1 MIGTCWQP
9 VHRSLASLLDDR
21 LCVPESIYVDDVTL
35 DSRKVKE
42 NSLFLACRGRRTHGL
57 ESLPQAI
64 AQGARAVLWE
74 PAEDIV
80 APDPEALQQ
89 QGVFVAAVPNL
100 SRHAGSI
107 AARFF
112 DDPSHELKVCAITG
126 TNGKTTTAWLLA
138 RWFDALAMHGAYVG
152 TLGTGRLADKLESAE
167 LTTADAVQV
176 QRQLA
181 MLRAQGARHVA
192 MEVSSHAID
201 QQRVAA
207 VRLQVAV
214 FTNLSRDHLD
224 YHESMQAYAECK
236 AKLFAWPNLRA
247 RILNVDDPLGRQLAT
262 RYAARDDQGSDDR
275 ESDDQE
281 SDDQDGDRPAIMY
294 VFSRTAEGREFAQKL
309 LRSSSAVRLLEA
321 IGWQATAQGMRIELR
336 EVTRAELRNHSGLSG
351 SPSHWLQVPLIGEF
365 NIDNVLAAMGVLRA
379 LNISLGDA
387 ISMASELSAPPGRM
401 EAQTAA
407 GKPLVLVDYAHTPDA
422 LRKALSAARAH
433 CRGRLYVVFGCGGER
448 DQGKR
453 RLMGEVASQGA
464 DQILLTDDNPRGE
477 SPIAIIND
485 ILQGIDS
492 AAVASALIIHD
503 RRSAIRKALSEA
515 RAEDVVL
522 IAGKGHEDYQLV
534 GTDRLPA
541 SDRLWVQEALST

>member
-1 MIGTCWQP
+1 MIGASWQP
-9 VHRSLASLLDDR
+9 KHRSLASLVDGW
-21 LCVPESIYVDDVTL
+21 LCAPESIYVDDVTL

-64 AQGARAVLWE
+64 AQGARAILWE
-74 PAEDIV
+74 PADDIV
-80 APDPEALQQ
+80 APDTEVLQQ
-89 QGVFVAAVPNL
+89 QGVFVAAVPSL
-100 SRHAGSI
+100 SQHAGSI

-112 DDPSHELKVCAITG
+112 DDPSRELKICAITG

-138 RWFDALAMHGAYVG
+138 RWFDALAMQGAYVG
-152 TLGTGRLADKLESAE
+152 TLGAGRLADMLESTG

-192 MEVSSHAID
+192 MEVSSHALD
-201 QQRVAA
+201 QQRVSA
-207 VRLQVAV
+207 VKLQVAV

-224 YHESMQAYAECK
+224 YHGSMQAYADCK

-262 RYAARDDQGSDDR
+262 RYAVRDDQDP
-275 ESDDQE
+275 
-281 SDDQDGDRPAIMY
+281 DDQDVDHLAIMY
-294 VFSRTAEGREFAQKL
+294 VFARTVEGREFAHKL

-321 IGWQATAQGMRIELR
+321 IDWQATAQGMRIELR
-336 EVTRAELRNHSGLSG
+336 EVTRAEPTAELQDDSGLSRG
-351 SPSHWLQVPLIGEF
+351 PSHWLQVPLIGEF
-365 NIDNVLAAMGVLRA
+365 NVDNVLAAMGVLRA
-379 LNISLGDA
+379 LDISLVDA
-387 ISMASELSAPPGRM
+387 VSVAGALSAPPGRM
-401 EAQTAA
+401 EAQTAD

-464 DQILLTDDNPRGE
+464 DQIILTDDNPRGE
-477 SPIAIIND
+477 SPIAIIDD

-492 AAVASALIIHD
+492 AGVASALIIHD
-503 RRSAIRKALSEA
+503 RRSAIRKALSKA
-515 RAEDVVL
+515 HADDVVL

-534 GTDRLPA
+534 GSDRLPA
-541 SDRLWVQEALST
+541 SDRLWVKEALSV